1 MSNSRKL
8 TIIAILI
15 LGALA
20 LFWSLNTVTS
30 SILVS
35 NVKAMKMMDSMY
47 SVYLNMQNDGAPD
60 FITEIKATDQNNAF
74 VMGAHPTFGVAI
86 PQGSSPSFSS
96 DGAHIMV
103 NVGSNSYEVGEFI
116 PLTIAFKN
124 SNPQQIKAIVQDPN
138 ASSDNMAMGDDDQD
152 QVMGHAQM
160 DHSMHQMGVAIEM
173 GSAQNPPSISMNVTQ
188 NADTTWSVNLTTQNF
203 EFFEPE
209 TEPLEHKDGQGHGH
223 LYLNGLKLQRMYSTK
238 ATIGALPAG
247 QHIISVTLNSN
258 DHRAFSINGAPVS
271 ASSEIIAN

>member
-8 TIIAILI
+8 TIIAMLL

-20 LFWSLNTVTS
+20 LFWSLNSATS

-35 NVKAMKMMDSMY
+35 NVKAVKMSDSMY
-47 SVYLNMQNDGAPD
+47 SVYLNMQNDGEAD
-60 FITEIKATDQNNAF
+60 FITEIKTTDQNNAF

-96 DGAHIMV
+96 DGAHIML
-103 NVGSNSYEVGEFI
+103 NGEAKSYQVGEFI
-116 PLTIAFKN
+116 PLTIIFKN
-124 SNPQQIKAIVQDPN
+124 STPQQIKAIVQEPN
-138 ASSDNMAMGDDDQD
+138 ASSDKMAMGDDNQ
-152 QVMGHAQM
+152 GM
-160 DHSMHQMGVAIEM
+160 DHAKMDPSMHQMGAAIDMSSDE
-173 GSAQNPPSISMNVTQ
+173 NPPNIDITVIQ
-188 NADTTWSVNLTTQNF
+188 NANNTWSIDLTTQNF
-203 EFFEPE
+203 NFFEPK

-258 DHRAFSINGAPVS
+258 DHRAFSINGAPVTAS
-271 ASSEIIAN
+271 AEIIADE